1 MEFIENNKTNI
12 TAVQLST
19 VKERVSTGKKLYFWA
34 WTVEIIAALVGLF
47 VAYYQGADAL
57 EGYRQAA
64 IEVAKSAAEISGSL
78 EIPNYENIE
87 IPDAQWADVILGG
100 LPFIMVAIA
109 EVLKVPIVYLVYIN
123 RNIITKFLF
132 SIVLIGLTFITF
144 ETVSAGFERQFSN
157 VTAKVRAPKGVLDK
171 IEKRLDILGG
181 KIERANSI
189 TPKDLSNN
197 YSNVLANLQQSYK
210 SDIDII
216 NKSISDT
223 LKRKNG
229 DLEAELQDRKSEL
242 NQLKEDRKTAIKEA
256 KDTHILSSE
265 SSQNRQ
271 NNARSV
277 RTNKIVRIQG
287 EIDKLDIKIS
297 KSLADSLKNSW
308 LKNTSCDDMCKSWKK
323 ERSDL
328 VKSRTSLESDTVN
341 NIDATSDYNNA
352 IKEIDERF
360 NLKIEELKREVK
372 DLKSTLRLQSQGD
385 IDIEIYEN
393 NKSIRTETYT
403 SEKES
408 AKLGY
413 EGETKQL
420 DLDKN
425 KLEAWKAESVDLE
438 KLREVKEDQMRKY
451 EASNQMFRFTRYRM
465 NFAAKKVCDEFY
477 KDDEVFFEDS
487 ENSKAGSSW
496 FGLFGNKEEVQ
507 SIKTN
512 RKICKKY
519 KIKEVKIS
527 DVTMEDVTKTAFW
540 WYGSLAALVS
550 IMGVV
555 LAFGAFILMHP
566 NEKYLNKGK
575 RYQLRNTIRRM
586 FISLRKRIRE
596 PKIITKIRVKEVPV
610 EVIKEV
616 PVQKV
621 VLTEV
626 PVEVTRVEEVYV
638 PRYSDDKDLLKL
650 GTARYVKDII
660 GNFGKSKNKDTKKK
674 NKDTKKKNKDTKKKN
689 KDS

>member
-64 IEVAKSAAEISGSL
+64 IEIAKSAAETSGSL
-78 EIPNYENIE
+78 EIPNHENIE

-229 DLEAELQDRKSEL
+229 DLEAELKDKKSEL
-242 NQLKEDRKTAIKEA
+242 NQLKEDRKVAIKEA

-271 NNARSV
+271 NNARTV

-308 LKNTSCDDMCKSWKK
+308 LKNTSCDDMCKSWKG

-328 VKSRTSLESDTVN
+328 VKTRTSLESDTVN

-674 NKDTKKKNKDTKKKN
+674 NKDTKKKNKD
-689 KDS
+689 S

>member
-171 IEKRLDILGG
+171 TEKRLDILGR
-181 KIERANSI
+181 KIEHANSI

>member
-64 IEVAKSAAEISGSL
+64 IEIAKSAAETSGSL
-78 EIPNYENIE
+78 EIPNHENIE

-308 LKNTSCDDMCKSWKK
+308 
-323 ERSDL
+323 
-328 VKSRTSLESDTVN
+328 
-341 NIDATSDYNNA
+341 
-352 IKEIDERF
+352 F
-360 NLKIEELKREVK
+360 
-372 DLKSTLRLQSQGD
+372 
-385 IDIEIYEN
+385 
-393 NKSIRTETYT
+393 
-403 SEKES
+403 
-408 AKLGY
+408 
-413 EGETKQL
+413 
-420 DLDKN
+420 
-425 KLEAWKAESVDLE
+425 
-438 KLREVKEDQMRKY
+438 
-451 EASNQMFRFTRYRM
+451 
-465 NFAAKKVCDEFY
+465 
-477 KDDEVFFEDS
+477 
-487 ENSKAGSSW
+487 
-496 FGLFGNKEEVQ
+496 
-507 SIKTN
+507 
-512 RKICKKY
+512 KKY
-519 KIKEVKIS
+519 
-527 DVTMEDVTKTAFW
+527 
-540 WYGSLAALVS
+540 
-550 IMGVV
+550 V
-555 LAFGAFILMHP
+555 L
-566 NEKYLNKGK
+566 
-575 RYQLRNTIRRM
+575 
-586 FISLRKRIRE
+586 
-596 PKIITKIRVKEVPV
+596 
-610 EVIKEV
+610 
-616 PVQKV
+616 
-621 VLTEV
+621 
-626 PVEVTRVEEVYV
+626 
-638 PRYSDDKDLLKL
+638 
-650 GTARYVKDII
+650 
-660 GNFGKSKNKDTKKK
+660 
-674 NKDTKKKNKDTKKKN
+674 
-689 KDS
+689 

>member
-64 IEVAKSAAEISGSL
+64 IEIAKSAAETSGSL
-78 EIPNYENIE
+78 EIPNHENIE

-171 IEKRLDILGG
+171 TEKRLDILGR
-181 KIERANSI
+181 KIEHANSI

-308 LKNTSCDDMCKSWKK
+308 LKNTSCDDMCKSWKG

-328 VKSRTSLESDTVN
+328 VKTRTSLESDTVN

-674 NKDTKKKNKDTKKKN
+674 NKDTKKKNKD
-689 KDS
+689 S

>member
-64 IEVAKSAAEISGSL
+64 IEIAKSAAETSGSL
-78 EIPNYENIE
+78 EIPNHENIE

-229 DLEAELQDRKSEL
+229 DLEAELKDKKSEL
-242 NQLKEDRKTAIKEA
+242 NQLKEDRKVAIKEA

-271 NNARSV
+271 NNARTV

-308 LKNTSCDDMCKSWKK
+308 LKNTSCDDMCKSWKG

-328 VKSRTSLESDTVN
+328 VKTRTSLESDTVN

-674 NKDTKKKNKDTKKKN
+674 NKD
-689 KDS
+689 S

>member
-64 IEVAKSAAEISGSL
+64 IEIAKSAAETSGSL
-78 EIPNYENIE
+78 EIPNHENIE

-229 DLEAELQDRKSEL
+229 DLEAELKDKKSEL
-242 NQLKEDRKTAIKEA
+242 NQLKEDRKVAIKEA
-256 KDTHILSSE
+256 KDTHIVSSE

-308 LKNTSCDDMCKSWKK
+308 LKNTSCDDMCKSWKG

-328 VKSRTSLESDTVN
+328 VKTRTSLESDTVN

-674 NKDTKKKNKDTKKKN
+674 NKDTKKKNKD
-689 KDS
+689 S

>member
-1 MEFIENNKTNI
+1 
-12 TAVQLST
+12 
-19 VKERVSTGKKLYFWA
+19 
-34 WTVEIIAALVGLF
+34 
-47 VAYYQGADAL
+47 
-57 EGYRQAA
+57 
-64 IEVAKSAAEISGSL
+64 
-78 EIPNYENIE
+78 
-87 IPDAQWADVILGG
+87 
-100 LPFIMVAIA
+100 
-109 EVLKVPIVYLVYIN
+109 
-123 RNIITKFLF
+123 
-132 SIVLIGLTFITF
+132 
-144 ETVSAGFERQFSN
+144 
-157 VTAKVRAPKGVLDK
+157 
-171 IEKRLDILGG
+171 
-181 KIERANSI
+181 
-189 TPKDLSNN
+189 
-197 YSNVLANLQQSYK
+197 
-210 SDIDII
+210 
-216 NKSISDT
+216 
-223 LKRKNG
+223 
-229 DLEAELQDRKSEL
+229 
-242 NQLKEDRKTAIKEA
+242 
-256 KDTHILSSE
+256 
-265 SSQNRQ
+265 
-271 NNARSV
+271 
-277 RTNKIVRIQG
+277 VRIQG

-308 LKNTSCDDMCKSWKK
+308 LKNTSCDDMCKSWKG

-328 VKSRTSLESDTVN
+328 VKTRTSLESDTVN

>member
-64 IEVAKSAAEISGSL
+64 IEIAKSAAETSGSL
-78 EIPNYENIE
+78 EIPNHENIE

-328 VKSRTSLESDTVN
+328 VKSRTSFESGEVN
-341 NIDATSDYNNA
+341 NIDAASNYNNA

-360 NLKIEELKREVK
+360 NPKIEELKREVK
-372 DLKSTLRLQSQGD
+372 NLKSTLRLQSQGD
-385 IDIEIYEN
+385 IDIESYEN
-393 NKSIRTETYT
+393 DKRIRTETYT
-403 SEKES
+403 SEKEG
-408 AKLGY
+408 AKAGY

-420 DLDKN
+420 ELDKN
-425 KLEAWKAESVDLE
+425 QLEAWKAESVDLE
-438 KLREVKEDQMRKY
+438 KLREVEEGQMRKY

-487 ENSKAGSSW
+487 ENSKAGFSW
-496 FGLFGNKEEVQ
+496 FGLFDNKKEVQ
-507 SIKTN
+507 LTKTR
-512 RKICKKY
+512 RKTCKKY
-519 KIKEVKIS
+519 KVKEVKIS

-555 LAFGAFILMHP
+555 LSFGAFILMHP

-575 RYQLRNTIRRM
+575 RYQLKNTIRRM

-596 PKIITKIRVKEVPV
+596 PKVITKIRIKEVPK

-626 PVEVTRVEEVYV
+626 PVEIVKKEVFYE
-638 PRYSDDKDLLKL
+638 PLYTKDPDLLKF
-650 GTARYVKDII
+650 GTAKVKDILSK
-660 GNFGKSKNKDTKKK
+660 FGKDKSRATKKD
-674 NKDTKKKNKDTKKKN
+674 NQDD
-689 KDS
+689 

>member
-64 IEVAKSAAEISGSL
+64 IEIAKSAAETSGSL
-78 EIPNYENIE
+78 EIPNHENIE

-242 NQLKEDRKTAIKEA
+242 NQLKEDRKVAIKEA

-271 NNARSV
+271 NNARTV

-308 LKNTSCDDMCKSWKK
+308 LKNTSCDDMCKSWKG

-328 VKSRTSLESDTVN
+328 VKTRTSLESDTVN

>member
-157 VTAKVRAPKGVLDK
+157 VTAKVRAPKSVLDK
-171 IEKRLDILGG
+171 TEKRLVILGR
-181 KIERANSI
+181 KIEHANSI

-308 LKNTSCDDMCKSWKK
+308 LKNTSCDDMCKSWKG

-328 VKSRTSLESDTVN
+328 VKTRTSLESDTVN

-674 NKDTKKKNKDTKKKN
+674 NKDTKKKNKD
-689 KDS
+689 S

>member
-171 IEKRLDILGG
+171 TEKRLDILGR
-181 KIERANSI
+181 KIEHANSI

-308 LKNTSCDDMCKSWKK
+308 LKNTSCDDMCKSWKG

-328 VKSRTSLESDTVN
+328 VKTRTSLESDTVN

>member
-171 IEKRLDILGG
+171 TEKRLDILGR
-181 KIERANSI
+181 KIEHANSI

-308 LKNTSCDDMCKSWKK
+308 LKNTSCDDMCKSWKG

-328 VKSRTSLESDTVN
+328 VKTRTSLESDTVN

-674 NKDTKKKNKDTKKKN
+674 NKDTKKKNKD
-689 KDS
+689 S

>member
-64 IEVAKSAAEISGSL
+64 IEIAKSAAETSGSL
-78 EIPNYENIE
+78 EIPNHENIE

>member
-64 IEVAKSAAEISGSL
+64 IEIAKSAAETSGSL
-78 EIPNYENIE
+78 EIPNHENIE

-308 LKNTSCDDMCKSWKK
+308 LKNTSCDDMCKSWKG

-328 VKSRTSLESDTVN
+328 VKTRTSLESDTVN